1 MTPYQVTYP
10 NTWRD
15 NLVIWSSMTFVGPLF
30 LLIVLALFVE
40 PLFERRGV

>member
-1 MTPYQVTYP
+1 MSPAPP

-15 NLVIWSSMTFVGPLF
+15 NLVIWWSMLFVGPLF

-40 PLFERRGV
+40 AEGPRRGA